1 MFVVVSM
8 VVTVTELGYASRAIC
23 DTAAMSHC
31 VIGAH
36 YVRFQ
41 SPCIFMFPAISVL
54 LGLMGGRARFT
65 M

>member
-1 MFVVVSM
+1 MFVVVSL
-8 VVTVTELGYASRAIC
+8 VVTATELGYASRAIC
-23 DTAAMSHC
+23 DTAAVSHC
-31 VIGAH
+31 MMGAR
-36 YVRFQ
+36 YVRFH